1 MKFKYFAGEQRSPEW
16 FKLRL
21 GKVTASR
28 LEDWLAVSKAKKTE
42 GKPLK
47 KRLDY
52 EKELLFERKFGVSF
66 ENFVTKPMQDGIDYE
81 PFVREQYSQIRGVPV
96 ETVGE
101 FSSKTLT
108 FLMSILGGIAML
120 GVIAG
125 GIMIMG
131 GGFSESTMENGKT
144 LLLYSVIGV
153 GVAMLSMLIVTLAQ
167 SFLYSFGK

>member
-1 MKFKYFAGEQRSPEW
+1 MIHIKNIIGTLILFVLFLCIQIS
-16 FKLRL
+16 
-21 GKVTASR
+21 TT
-28 LEDWLAVSKAKKTE
+28 LAVSPTPNPAGE
-42 GKPLK
+42 KPVDITNYHKGNNPKVNLE
-47 KRLDY
+47 D
-52 EKELLFERKFGVSF
+52 FGDF
-66 ENFVTKPMQDGIDYE
+66 T
-81 PFVREQYSQIRGVPV
+81 PV
-96 ETVGE
+96 ESVGE

-144 LLLYSVIGV
+144 LLLYSIIGV
-153 GVAMLSMLIVTLAQ
+153 GVAMLSILIVTLAQ